1 MKYYESVQFRIPF
14 KSHRSIRSIPW
25 HLEILETL
33 HRFMSKE
40 RTGNFFEQL
49 ERSRAAWEHL
59 RWLCHCHCMSLVW
72 VSINVEHIE
81 HSQSVLLSDWFL
93 FLCRWQPDSTCL
105 LTECQHRSSGRPV
118 FSQLTTSLHG
128 AIYYNIYIFSLIK
141 LLLLS
146 TWLIFCMLLWV
157 KSSWHFFPSFLA
169 KARHLGSFKSIR
181 CRLRSCR
188 RHCAVLSGSKHPR
201 YTFCSSLGQGL
212 FTSPHGLGLFR
223 VGSGPLLSGWLH
235 DAWWPALGATPNYD
249 PSSWG
254 PHSKMI

>member
-59 RWLCHCHCMSLVW
+59 RWLCHCHRMSLVW

-81 HSQSVLLSDWFL
+81 HSQSVQLSDWFL

-128 AIYYNIYIFSLIK
+128 AIYYNIYIYLVWSSFYCFLRGLYSVCCYEWNPCGIFSHR
-141 LLLLS
+141 
-146 TWLIFCMLLWV
+146 
-157 KSSWHFFPSFLA
+157 SWQ
-169 KARHLGSFKSIR
+169 KRG
-181 CRLRSCR
+181 
-188 RHCAVLSGSKHPR
+188 
-201 YTFCSSLGQGL
+201 T
-212 FTSPHGLGLFR
+212 
-223 VGSGPLLSGWLH
+223 
-235 DAWWPALGATPNYD
+235 
-249 PSSWG
+249 
-254 PHSKMI
+254 